1 MKSTHALMAAAALA
15 ALAISGCSTTSSST
29 TSGTAASITD
39 LPGIQISTA
48 KSTSGLVASLYANDS
63 LSVGYDSLA
72 LVLEDAAGNLVTNA
86 SVTWRPLEDHLN
98 KTLDTVYGTHSTP
111 LDSTGSA
118 AAKSDGT
125 YRVGGL
131 FVHKGYGSS
140 YRIRVLIARNGTID
154 SAELV
159 TSLRTVVAKYRKPL
173 SFNAPSYDKGGR
185 QVGVRFGSAPIQGSN
200 AFSVFVGKKT
210 MSSDKN
216 FPCIN
221 WPTDTVSWTVIA
233 GTGLTSAKTGIVPGD
248 TISRLG
254 HGRFAGAAKFASA
267 GTWTLALRFTNGH
280 TDSATRRDTVIYLDS
295 IPVN

>member
-1 MKSTHALMAAAALA
+1 MKSTYAFMAATALSALA
-15 ALAISGCSTTSSST
+15 LSSCST
-29 TSGTAASITD
+29 TSGTSSSAAANITD

-48 KSTSGLVASLYANDS
+48 KSASGLVASLYANDS

-111 LDSTGSA
+111 LDSAGSA
-118 AAKSDGT
+118 AAKTDGT

-140 YRIRVLIARNGTID
+140 YRIRVLIARNGTVD

-173 SFNAPSYDKGGR
+173 SFSAPPYDKGGR
-185 QVGVRFGSAPIQGSN
+185 QVSVRFPSTPVQGTN
-200 AFSVFVGKKT
+200 PFAIFVGKKT
-210 MSSDKN
+210 MSSDKD

-221 WPTDTVSWTVIA
+221 WPTDTVSWTVVA
-233 GTGLTSAKTGIVPGD
+233 GTGLTSAKASIVPGD

-254 HGRFAGAAKFASA
+254 NGRFAGAAKFTSV